1 MTVLVLVACVAASQP
16 RFGQRERPA
25 GADEQILQHARLV
38 ASDTHVELY
47 QHGVRVD
54 PAFLKLAESAYA
66 RLEGLIGRPYDTR
79 TLGRKMRIVVSD
91 AVTISHVWRG
101 YDFAQDPRGI
111 VFLNPRVYVGALRG
125 SNATY
130 AHEMAHLFSWRFKS
144 HTLRE
149 GLADYLALQIHP
161 GAAVGPNVE
170 GDLGA
175 LEIPKEV
182 KERLGTTKPPPDWLT
197 SDIIRR
203 RAYYSASYVFVK
215 HLVELGG
222 MEKFLKLYES
232 GRPEKEIAALYGQS
246 REELIR
252 AAGL

>member
-1 MTVLVLVACVAASQP
+1 L
-16 RFGQRERPA
+16 
-25 GADEQILQHARLV
+25 
-38 ASDTHVELY
+38 
-47 QHGVRVD
+47 
-54 PAFLKLAESAYA
+54 LKLAESAYA
-66 RLEGLIGRPYDTR
+66 RLQGLIGRPYDTR
-79 TLGRKMRIVVSD
+79 TLGRKLRIVVSD

-111 VFLNPRVYVGALRG
+111 VFLNPRVSAGALRG

-197 SDIIRR
+197 SDIVRR
-203 RAYYSASYVFVK
+203 RAYYSASYAFVK

-232 GRPEKEIAALYGQS
+232 SRPEKEIAALYGQS
-246 REELIR
+246 REELLR